1 MEVQSDAAVT
11 KVGSAHGSVNRECL
25 SELSWSVGQMVG
37 SSATCYGG
45 FDAYGH
51 AAPAYQN
58 RLGDTFGTSD
68 DIDAPV
74 DPIGPVYVDGSG
86 WSEHG
91 FSAIGSASE
100 CVACR
105 VILAAVRLHLIDR
118 HLNSGPR

>member
-11 KVGSAHGSVNRECL
+11 KVGPAHGSVDRECL

-58 RLGDTFGTSD
+58 RLGDSLTTRN

-74 DPIGPVYVDGSG
+74 NPV
-86 WSEHG
+86 
-91 FSAIGSASE
+91 
-100 CVACR
+100 
-105 VILAAVRLHLIDR
+105 
-118 HLNSGPR
+118 